1 MNIFFLDRSPRIAAE
16 YHVDKHVVK
25 MILETAQ
32 LLSTAHRVLDG
43 KQGIE
48 KKYVLGSFP
57 PRYRNLKRW
66 KLDDPA
72 LDKTLYKSTHMN
84 HPSAIWCRSGVDQ
97 YQWTYE
103 LFVHLTQEYTYRYG
117 KHHKCEQLLD
127 ALSHP
132 PKNIDES
139 VPWTEATPAMPDDC
153 KVPGDSV
160 SSYRNYY
167 AKYKIRLAKWSK
179 RNVPSWYTQLI
190 GDEQCQHIPSSIL
203 SHVK

>member
-1 MNIFFLDRSPRIAAE
+1 MNIFFLDRSPRIASS

-43 KQGIE
+43 HIVTSHITGR
-48 KKYVLGSFP
+48 KKTSYVL
-57 PRYRNLKRW
+57 N
-66 KLDDPA
+66 DDRENI
-72 LDKTLYKSTHMN
+72 LYKATHAN
-84 HPSAIWCRSGVDQ
+84 HPSAIWCRSGINQ
-97 YQWTYE
+97 YRWTYE

-117 KHHKCEQLLD
+117 KQHKCEQLLD
-127 ALSHP
+127 ALSNP

-139 VPWTEATPAMPDDC
+139 ATWTEATPAMPDEC

-160 SSYRNYY
+160 TSYRNYY
-167 AKYKIRLAKWSK
+167 AKYKTRLAKWSN

-203 SHVK
+203 YQVK